1 MPINDLSRR
10 SFLKGALALGA
21 LTPMSALLSACGS
34 TGNGPAGNSAP
45 TGSSTESAP
54 ASSASPS
61 ASGSALVVYY
71 SATGNTKS
79 AAETIA
85 DQLNA
90 ATFELTP
97 KQPYSRDDLNY
108 SDDDSRVVREHEDA
122 NRHTELETVT
132 PEGFDTYGTV
142 FVGYPIWWQ
151 EAAWPID
158 DFIKGNDFSG
168 KTVIPFCTS
177 ASSPLGDSGELLAQ
191 MAGTGDWQEGMRFS
205 SSESKDNVTEWLNG
219 LNL

>member
-1 MPINDLSRR
+1 MPAYDFPRR
-10 SFLKGALALGA
+10 SFLKGALALGVLA
-21 LTPMSALLSACGS
+21 PMGALLSACGS
-34 TGNGPAGNSAP
+34 NGNEPAGNSAS
-45 TGSSTESAP
+45 TGSSADSTA
-54 ASSASPS
+54 AGSASPS
-61 ASGSALVVYY
+61 ASGSILVAYY

-79 AAETIA
+79 VAETIA
-85 DQLNA
+85 GQLSA
-90 ATFELTP
+90 ATFELAP
-97 KQPYSRDDLNY
+97 KQPYSRNDLDY
-108 SDDDSRVVREHEDA
+108 SDDDSRVSREHEDA

-132 PEGFDTYGTV
+132 PEGFDAYDTV

-191 MAGTGDWQEGMRFS
+191 MAGTGDWQKGIRFS
-205 SSESKDNVTEWLNG
+205 SATSEDDVADWLNG

>member
-1 MPINDLSRR
+1 MPVNDFSRR

-34 TGNGPAGNSAP
+34 TGNEPIGDLKS
-45 TGSSTESAP
+45 TGSNAESAP
-54 ASSASPS
+54 PGPASPS
-61 ASGSALVVYY
+61 ASGSVLMAYY

-79 AAETIA
+79 VAETIA

-90 ATFELTP
+90 ATFELAP

-108 SDDDSRVVREHEDA
+108 SNDDSRVSREHEDA

-132 PEGFDTYGTV
+132 PEGFDTYGTI

-191 MAGTGDWQEGMRFS
+191 MAGAGNWQEGMRFS
-205 SSESKDNVTEWLNG
+205 SAASKNDIEDWLSG
-219 LNL
+219 LSL